1 MCLELYQ
8 FEKITRWCLFV
19 LGSILEY
26 ALQSVMNLSCW
37 KNKVVVSQNFHQTH
51 LLEVGLTKFLRD
63 HETLSMY
70 CHVGLHE
77 SSMGLY
83 AFTFVCEVNLDGLCP
98 FDL

>member
-8 FEKITRWCLFV
+8 FEKITRWCLFCP
-19 LGSILEY
+19 GIY
-26 ALQSVMNLSCW
+26 FGICPIICPTFVML
-37 KNKVVVSQNFHQTH
+37 KKKVMVSQNFHHTH
-51 LLEVGLTKFLRD
+51 LLEVGLTKILRD

-77 SSMGLY
+77 SFVSLY